1 MTIMFKG
8 EKTWVFWVGLVMLAL
23 AFLGLFQMLWSL
35 SMYSYYSSDYWRSMV
50 PIIVGAIVF
59 IMIGLYMMKSGVKKE
74 QGKIQLVSSNQ

>member
-1 MTIMFKG
+1 MFKG

-59 IMIGLYMMKSGVKKE
+59 ILIGLYMMRSGVKKE
-74 QGKIQLVSSNQ
+74 QGRILISSNQ

>member
-1 MTIMFKG
+1 MFKG
-8 EKTWVFWVGLVMLAL
+8 EKTWVFWVGLVMMAL

>member
-1 MTIMFKG
+1 MFKG

-23 AFLGLFQMLWSL
+23 AFLGLFQMLWCL

-59 IMIGLYMMKSGVKKE
+59 ILIGLYMMKSGVKKE